1 MPLSRVRFALVAAFS
16 ALLRVTSQAGAQRP
30 NGAQAAPRDTTTQ
43 EYLGAYQR
51 GFEQSWFIPCESA
64 ADDRRWWVTLTD
76 DALHQ
81 RDSLLANITAPV
93 TNGLA
98 VRWRA
103 TISPRM
109 PAGHM
114 GGGTRYM
121 LVTKIIDIR
130 PLPDAGACGLR
141 S

>member
-1 MPLSRVRFALVAAFS
+1 MSRIGFAVAAVLAFFASTAS
-16 ALLRVTSQAGAQRP
+16 AQLRAPASQ
-30 NGAQAAPRDTTTQ
+30 RDTTTS

-51 GFEQSWFIPCESA
+51 GFEQSWFIPCDA
-64 ADDRRWWVTLTD
+64 AKDDNTWWVTLTD
-76 DALHQ
+76 DALRQ
-81 RDSLLANITAPV
+81 RDSILATITAPT

-98 VRWRA
+98 VRWRG

-114 GGGTRYM
+114 GHGTRYL

-130 PLPDAGACGLR
+130 PLPEAGACGQK